1 MRGMANN
8 TSDGRKHVE
17 QIAYNLAQAAE
28 AAGVS
33 EPIMRQLVRMDG
45 FPAIKVGRR
54 WIIPAASLVA
64 WLNEQAGSRACFDGV
79 SE

>member
-1 MRGMANN
+1 M
-8 TSDGRKHVE
+8 D

-54 WIIPAASLVA
+54 WIIPVASFVA
-64 WLNEQAGSRACFDGV
+64 WLNEQAELRSCFDGI

>member
-1 MRGMANN
+1 MANN
-8 TSDGRKHVE
+8 TSDGRERVE

-54 WIIPAASLVA
+54 WIIPVVSFVT
-64 WLNEQAGSRACFDGV
+64 WLKEQAKSRACFDGV

>member
-1 MRGMANN
+1 M
-8 TSDGRKHVE
+8 K

-33 EPIMRQLVRMDG
+33 EPTMRQLVRLDG

-54 WIIPAASLVA
+54 WIIPAASFVA
-64 WLNEQAGSRACFDGV
+64 WLNEQAKSRACFDGV
-79 SE
+79 TE